1 VRPAAILLVLL
12 LVCLSAGVAFA
23 LFSDSSPVTGNTFST
38 KADWEAPTAS
48 RSVVAKT
55 VGYSAGYIKQGA
67 TYYVYA
73 DITDGGNPASGVS
86 STTADVSTFDTGQT
100 AVALASG
107 SFSVEGVSY
116 NRRSASL
123 TANGTLSAG
132 TYNYTISMS
141 DVAGN
146 ARVQTGFSVV
156 VDNTVPAASDIQ
168 TANGGPIVG
177 RADIGDSIT
186 FTYTEPIDPNSILSG
201 WTGASTNVVLRLDDG
216 GGLFGSGD
224 DTVEIYNSTN
234 TTRLPIGS
242 VNLARSD
249 YTSSNRTFGAT
260 GTPSTMVMSGNS
272 ITITLGTQSGSA
284 STAGGNGN
292 MSWTPSSTATDRA
305 GNACSTSSR
314 TETGAADKE
323 F

>member
-1 VRPAAILLVLL
+1 MRRAAILLVLL

-23 LFSDSSPVTGNTFST
+23 FFSDSSPVTGNTFST

-48 RSVVAKT
+48 ESVVAKT

-73 DITDGGNPASGVS
+73 NITDGGNPASGVS
-86 STTADVSTFDTGQT
+86 TATADVSTIDTGQT

-123 TANGTLSAG
+123 TANGTLSEG
-132 TYNYTISMS
+132 TYGYTVTMT
-141 DVAGN
+141 DVEGN
-146 ARVQTGFSVV
+146 SKTQAGFSVV

-168 TANGGPIVG
+168 TANGGSIVG
-177 RADIGDSIT
+177 RADIGDAIT
-186 FTYTEPIDPNSILSG
+186 FTFSEPIDPNSILSG
-201 WTGASTNVVLRLDDG
+201 WDGLSTSVVVRLNDDG
-216 GGLFGSGD
+216 LLGLGSD
-224 DTVEIYNSTN
+224 SVRIYNSSN
-234 TTRLPIGS
+234 AAQLPLGS
-242 VNLARSD
+242 VDLRRGD

-272 ITITLGTQSGSA
+272 ITITLGTQSGA
-284 STAGGNGN
+284 ATTAGGNGN
-292 MSWTPSSTATDRA
+292 MSWTPSATATDRA
-305 GNACSTSSR
+305 GNACSTSSK
-314 TETGAADKE
+314 TETGTADKE

>member
-1 VRPAAILLVLL
+1 VRRAAILLVLL

-23 LFSDSSPVTGNTFST
+23 LFGASSPVEGNTFST
-38 KADWEAPTAS
+38 KADWEAPSAS
-48 RSVVAKT
+48 RSVIAKT

-67 TYYVYA
+67 SYYVYA

-86 STTADVSTFDTGQT
+86 TATADVSTIDTGQT

-107 SFSVEGVSY
+107 SFSIEGVSY

-156 VDNTVPAASDIQ
+156 VDNTVPAAFDIQ

-201 WTGASTNVVLRLDDG
+201 WNGLSTSVVVRLNDG
-216 GGLFGSGD
+216 GFLGLGSD
-224 DTVEIYNSTN
+224 SVTIYNSSN
-234 TTRLPIGS
+234 AAQLALGS
-242 VNLARSD
+242 VDLSRGD

-272 ITITLGTQSGSA
+272 ITITLGRQSGA
-284 STAGGNGN
+284 ATTAGGNGN
-292 MSWTPSSTATDRA
+292 MSWTPSATATDRA
-305 GNACSTSSR
+305 GNACSTSSK
-314 TETGAADKE
+314 TETGTADKE